1 MNDVTKDLLEALKIV
16 TSQLE
21 RVGDTRR
28 HKDGEFID
36 LGRAAI
42 ARAEAALDSSDDTPP
57 STEER
62 RLRRML
68 CRQRHGVSAYMDDG
82 EATFGGDEFQ
92 RPTDYLRESLDS
104 IEQAWIEAGRKLVA
118 QAEPQPD
125 ADGAWKA
132 SVIDQLIIA
141 HILTAEHANDP
152 LKAVQD
158 LLAFESEIAI
168 DPRVSSAAARLVDQA
183 RAEERRLLMGENDR
197 LRMLAATAEKWRGL
211 ATAKFG
217 DGRTVQEIQ
226 REAAEEEREAC
237 AKVCDDLER
246 EGFHYETYDGWEEVP
261 AEACHCAAA
270 IRARGQK

>member
-1 MNDVTKDLLEALKIV
+1 MMDEVTKDLLEALKIV

-36 LGRAAI
+36 LGREAI
-42 ARAEAALDSSDDTPP
+42 ARAEAA
-57 STEER
+57 
-62 RLRRML
+62 M
-68 CRQRHGVSAYMDDG
+68 
-82 EATFGGDEFQ
+82 
-92 RPTDYLRESLDS
+92 
-104 IEQAWIEAGRKLVA
+104 
-118 QAEPQPD
+118 AEPQPD

-168 DPRVSSAAARLVDQA
+168 DPRVSKEAARLVEQA
-183 RAEERRLLMGENDR
+183 KA
-197 LRMLAATAEKWRGL
+197 
-211 ATAKFG
+211 
-217 DGRTVQEIQ
+217 
-226 REAAEEEREAC
+226 EEREAC
-237 AKVCDDLER
+237 AKVCER
-246 EGFHYETYDGWEEVP
+246 ERDALNENLQVWQENPTLTPCDEFISDWDS
-261 AEACHCAAA
+261 EAKIGEQYAAA